1 MRIRTILSFLLAL
14 IAPFASYGQSVQNQ
28 NAALSDISRMFFE
41 DRINPTVGIRYL
53 NPQQLDFSVES
64 LKHVDE
70 YLEIIRGDKELKKEW
85 NRVVLR
91 AGAYVGE
98 VIRRNDKKTKW
109 QWIDLETAKTLNPE
123 FFRSMPKV
131 VASAAILYNGKS
143 GFVFPLAKV
152 EKYLENGSE
161 DSVTSLAQ
169 VMLSK

>member
-1 MRIRTILSFLLAL
+1 
-14 IAPFASYGQSVQNQ
+14 
-28 NAALSDISRMFFE
+28 
-41 DRINPTVGIRYL
+41 
-53 NPQQLDFSVES
+53 
-64 LKHVDE
+64 
-70 YLEIIRGDKELKKEW
+70 
-85 NRVVLR
+85 VLR

-109 QWIDLETAKTLNPE
+109 QWIDLETAKSLNPE

-131 VASAAILYNGKS
+131 IASAAILYNGKS